1 MDIIERVLKTIE
13 NHKLLKKGDSV
24 LVALSGGPDSVAL
37 LYLLLNI
44 RDKYNLKLVAAHL
57 DHSIRAGSP
66 KDKQFCHQLC
76 KDLKVKFYSR
86 RMDVEKLAKTKK
98 MTVEEAGRKARYDY
112 FQSISSKYGFSKI
125 ATGHTMDDNAE
136 TVLFNIIRGSGL
148 KGLSGIPVKRENII
162 RPLIDIG
169 KPELIKWLASK
180 KIKFISDP
188 TNRSLKYSRNR
199 VRRKI
204 IPECERINPEFVKSL
219 ARLSKNIS
227 EDIELIDSITVLAYN
242 DALLSQGNSKI
253 VLDLRK
259 LEKYDTSL
267 GKKAVSEAFFR
278 LTGVRM
284 SPSFELLSRANE
296 TINGRSGAKS
306 PLGKGVW
313 VEKSQ
318 GKISVFK
325 KPGKRYESGTTPLL
339 VPGTTKMPGMNWS
352 MKTRLLKKREIKTLI
367 TKPFTAL
374 LDNKKVIGPMIRFWQ
389 DGDRI
394 KPFGMKGTKLISDLF
409 VDKKVPTFTRKEVP
423 LVLSN
428 DRVAWVGGV
437 AISDDFKVGPS
448 TKEVLR
454 IELCRF

>member
-13 NHKLLKKGDSV
+13 NHELLKKGDSV

-37 LYLLLNI
+37 LHLLLNI
-44 RDKYNLKLVAAHL
+44 QEKYNLKLAAIHL

-66 KDKQFCHQLC
+66 KDRQFCHGLC
-76 KDLKVKFYSR
+76 KDLKVKLYSR
-86 RMDVEKLAKTKK
+86 RMDVEKLAKTGK
-98 MTVEEAGRKARYDY
+98 MTIEEAGRKARYDY
-112 FQSISSKYGFSKI
+112 FQSISSKYGFRKI

-148 KGLSGIPVKRENII
+148 KGLSGIPVKRGNII

-169 KPELIKWLASK
+169 KPELIKWLAGK
-180 KIKFISDP
+180 KVKFITDS
-188 TNRSLKYSRNR
+188 TNRSLRYSRNK

-204 IPECERINPEFVKSL
+204 IPEIERVNPEFVKSL

-227 EDIELIDSITVLAYN
+227 EDIELIDSITVLAYD

-253 VLDLRK
+253 VLDLQK

-267 GKKAVSEAFFR
+267 GKKAVAEAFYR
-278 LTGVRM
+278 LTGAKM

-296 TINGRSGAKS
+296 TIKGRSGAKS

-313 VEKSQ
+313 IEKSQ

-325 KPGKRYESGTTPLL
+325 QPKMAYESGATPLL
-339 VPGTTKMPGMNWS
+339 IPGTTEMPGMNWI
-352 MKTRLLKKREIKTLI
+352 MKTKLLKKSEIKTLI

-374 LDNKKVIGPMIRFWQ
+374 LDNKKVIEPMIRLWQ
-389 DGDRI
+389 EGDRI

-409 VDKKVPTFTRKEVP
+409 VDKKVPTFARKEVP
-423 LVLSN
+423 LVLSK
-428 DRVAWVGGV
+428 DKVAWVGGV
-437 AISDDFKVGPS
+437 AISDDFKVGPL